1 MSSRK
6 FGQHDGKDVLAVDIQ
21 SPDGSTT
28 ATIITFGAAIHDLS
42 VPTPTGP
49 RSVILGFD
57 DLSGYVDNK
66 QWHHGAVA
74 GRVANRIAHGRFALD
89 STDYTI
95 EVNEPTG
102 HTCHGGISGFGHK
115 NWTLQKHTK
124 HSVTL
129 EYASPDGDQGFPGNL
144 KASITYSIP
153 SSGVFRLDYTAQT
166 DKKTPVNLT
175 NHSFFNV
182 DGARGPSVHDNLQ
195 QKLTIDADQYTAV
208 DEDLIPT
215 GKLADVAGTPFDS
228 RTSRPIEYLDKE
240 SGKPFHY
247 DLNYA
252 LRSPSVPGQLHRGAE
267 LISSNGDLTME
278 CWTDQPGIQ
287 FFDGAPM
294 DLKNP
299 GLGGAVNG
307 YRAGLCL
314 ETQHWPDYIHHPHFA
329 QSVIAPGETYTAST
343 EYRFTRA

>member
-1 MSSRK
+1 MAVRT
-6 FGQHDGKDVLAVDIQ
+6 FGNHDGVDVLAIDIK

-42 VPTPTGP
+42 VPTSIEP

-57 DLSGYVDNK
+57 ALSGYVANK

-74 GRVANRIAHGRFALD
+74 GRVANRIAHGRFELD
-89 STDYTI
+89 SVKYNI
-95 EVNEPTG
+95 EANEPTG
-102 HTCHGGISGFGHK
+102 HTCHGGNSGLGHRV
-115 NWTLQKHTK
+115 WTLENHDQN
-124 HSVTL
+124 SVTL
-129 EYASPDGDQGFPGNL
+129 GYNSPDGDQGFPGNL
-144 KASITYSIP
+144 KSTITYSIP
-153 SSGVFRLDYTAQT
+153 STGVFKLEYTART
-166 DKKTPVNLT
+166 DNKTPVSLT
-175 NHSFFNV
+175 NHSFFNL
-182 DGARGPSVHDNLQ
+182 DGARGSSVHDNLQ

-208 DEDLIPT
+208 DQDLIPT
-215 GKLADVAGTPFDS
+215 GELADVAGTPFDF
-228 RTSRPIEYLDKE
+228 TKSRPVEFPDSKT
-240 SGKPFHY
+240 GKPFHY
-247 DLNYA
+247 DLNYV
-252 LRSPSVPGQLHRGAE
+252 LRKPSVSSGLHRGAE

-314 ETQHWPDYIHHPHFA
+314 ETQLWPDWIHHPNFQ
-329 QSVIAPGETYTAST
+329 QSVLSPGDTYTHTT
-343 EYRFTRA
+343 EYRFK